1 MTAPTAYC
9 PDCDEPIRL
18 RGKVA
23 LGMRVT
29 CPSCGAELEVV
40 SLKPLELDWVYD
52 YEEEEEEFE
61 EEFEEEEEG
70 EEDFDEY
77 SDEDEY

>member
-9 PDCDEPIRL
+9 PDCDGPIRL

-29 CPSCGAELEVV
+29 CPSCGTELEVV

-52 YEEEEEEFE
+52 YEDEEFEEDYEEEEEE
-61 EEFEEEEEG
+61 S
-70 EEDFDEY
+70 DEY
-77 SDEDEY
+77 SEDDY